1 MYTPERIGNVERV
14 ETPFMTIVSAFCNSD
29 WLMLNF
35 TIAPFRYRMEPVS
48 QITSGHGAPFSNLR
62 AQTISIGPRRPPHTA
77 GVRMIFFVVSSV
89 SSFSPPTAVPNIP
102 YPSSFGFPMVP
113 VFFTAQRQPHLYSTF
128 SFFHGKKNAVLAT
141 TSLVFHIS
149 FHFDCGKWGKLFFH
163 SQRPV
168 EIHESA

>member
-1 MYTPERIGNVERV
+1 
-14 ETPFMTIVSAFCNSD
+14 
-29 WLMLNF
+29 MLNF

-89 SSFSPPTAVPNIP
+89 SSFSTPTAVSNIP

-113 VFFTAQRQPHLYSTF
+113 VFSLPSASHILIQLFL
-128 SFFHGKKNAVLAT
+128 SFMERKT
-141 TSLVFHIS
+141 
-149 FHFDCGKWGKLFFH
+149 LF
-163 SQRPV
+163 
-168 EIHESA
+168 

>member
-1 MYTPERIGNVERV
+1 
-14 ETPFMTIVSAFCNSD
+14 
-29 WLMLNF
+29 MLNF

-89 SSFSPPTAVPNIP
+89 SSFSTPTAVPNIP

-113 VFFTAQRQPHLYSTF
+113 VFHCPAPATSLFNFFFLSWKEKRCFSHHLPRFPHFFSFRLWKMGKTIFSFAEICGNPRKRIKSSIRFRNSLHPHLMIPMRVF
-128 SFFHGKKNAVLAT
+128 SDKNAL
-141 TSLVFHIS
+141 
-149 FHFDCGKWGKLFFH
+149 
-163 SQRPV
+163 
-168 EIHESA
+168 